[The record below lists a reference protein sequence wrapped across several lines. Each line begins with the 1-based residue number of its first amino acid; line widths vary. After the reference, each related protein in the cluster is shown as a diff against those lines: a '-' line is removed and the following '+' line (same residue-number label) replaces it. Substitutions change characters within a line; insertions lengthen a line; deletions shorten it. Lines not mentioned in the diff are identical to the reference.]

1 MRLKKHE
8 SDPEIP
14 TSSMADIAFLLI
26 VYFMVTATF
35 AATRGLDFALPKDDD
50 NPPIVEKEDS
60 VLIQIEPTGQLNV
73 DKEPP
78 MHVDEGFAPKL
89 FDYLKPKLE
98 ANPKK
103 PVIIRSDPNAPYRYM
118 VEVFDALRKIK
129 IKTSDDGL
137 QREVYTV
144 TLADIQ
150 AAAEEDPP
158 KDLGKDVNVSIPTQ
172 REIDSFWF

>member
-60 VLIQIEPTGQLNV
+60 VLIHIDDRTSLELGLCTREVCKGCDRGDLVCIEPG
-73 DKEPP
+73 
-78 MHVDEGFAPKL
+78 G
-89 FDYLKPKLE
+89 
-98 ANPKK
+98 
-103 PVIIRSDPNAPYRYM
+103 
-118 VEVFDALRKIK
+118 
-129 IKTSDDGL
+129 
-137 QREVYTV
+137 
-144 TLADIQ
+144 
-150 AAAEEDPP
+150 
-158 KDLGKDVNVSIPTQ
+158 
-172 REIDSFWF
+172 